1 LSIAEPEI
9 AEAENAE
16 PEIAEAENA
25 EPEIT
30 YAWASE
36 FARG

>member
-1 LSIAEPEI
+1 LSI
-9 AEAENAE
+9 AE